1 MVSTRMPPPDEVRAH
16 LRKVL
21 ASNTLA
27 GSEQLRRLLEVVV
40 ERTANGHAD
49 TLKEYTIGVEAF
61 GRPAGYDPKIDP
73 IVRVQAGRLRTKL
86 DAYYAAEGAS
96 DTMRITMPKGAY
108 VPVFETRTA
117 AAAPAPSNRT
127 ALILTLGAVLI
138 VSGVA
143 GLAMRDN
150 TAATDLRS
158 IAVLPLRNL
167 ADDPAGQAVA
177 DEATEALVTSLARNN
192 ALRVASTTTTRNV
205 ARTQSSLPDIAK
217 MLHVRWVVEGAVG
230 RENGLVLL
238 KLRLVDSTSDRKI
251 WADAFTTTPGEMSAT
266 QRRTAAVMADAIE
279 RVLAQPPRSTH

>member
-1 MVSTRMPPPDEVRAH
+1 
-16 LRKVL
+16 
-21 ASNTLA
+21 
-27 GSEQLRRLLEVVV
+27 
-40 ERTANGHAD
+40 
-49 TLKEYTIGVEAF
+49 
-61 GRPAGYDPKIDP
+61 
-73 IVRVQAGRLRTKL
+73 
-86 DAYYAAEGAS
+86 
-96 DTMRITMPKGAY
+96 
-108 VPVFETRTA
+108 
-117 AAAPAPSNRT
+117 
-127 ALILTLGAVLI
+127 
-138 VSGVA
+138 
-143 GLAMRDN
+143 MRDN